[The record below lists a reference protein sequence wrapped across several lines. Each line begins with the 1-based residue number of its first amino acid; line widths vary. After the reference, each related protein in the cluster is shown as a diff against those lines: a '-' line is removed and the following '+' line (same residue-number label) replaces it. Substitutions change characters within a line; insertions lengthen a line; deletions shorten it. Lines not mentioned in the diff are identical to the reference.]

1 MDTKITLTKEEVAE
15 VMPQQFPYLFLENS
29 VIEKDKVVSS
39 YKIRGD
45 EFFLK
50 GHFKNNPVFPASI
63 TIEAIGQMGLL
74 YLLKSGDERLTDPV
88 DSSKIF
94 FTSCDGIRCVRICK
108 PNETIDMEIKV
119 VAVRHPLM
127 VFSANAYVN
136 GEKAAH
142 ADRICLT
149 FDYKR

>member
-1 MDTKITLTKEEVAE
+1 
-15 VMPQQFPYLFLENS
+15 
-29 VIEKDKVVSS
+29 
-39 YKIRGD
+39 
-45 EFFLK
+45 
-50 GHFKNNPVFPASI
+50 
-63 TIEAIGQMGLL
+63 
-74 YLLKSGDERLTDPV
+74 
-88 DSSKIF
+88 
-94 FTSCDGIRCVRICK
+94 
-108 PNETIDMEIKV
+108 MEIKV